1 MQKTSIL
8 VDFPF
13 EFNNQSP
20 IFVQNV
26 YKVF

>member
-13 EFNNQSP
+13 VFNNQFP
-20 IFVQNV
+20 VFVQNV

>member
-1 MQKTSIL
+1 MQKTPIL

-13 EFNNQSP
+13 EFNNQFP
-20 IFVQNV
+20 VFVQNV

>member
-8 VDFPF
+8 VDFSF

-20 IFVQNV
+20 VFVQNV